1 MLRPLELLA
10 STALAHLGVAL
21 AGLALSGL
29 QLGAHAED
37 ATVAVAANFTAP
49 AEALQKLFEQRTAH
63 RLKLTSG
70 STGQLYAQIANG
82 APLDALLSADRE
94 HVDQL
99 IAAGLADGTLRFT
112 YAVGKLALWTR
123 ETEKFKPL
131 DLSSLAR
138 ADYRWLAI
146 ANPELAPYGRAAE
159 QVLRKVGL
167 WDALQRRIVR
177 GESIA
182 QTFALADT
190 RNADLAF
197 VALSQVIAYRNKG
210 AASFEVP
217 PELYEPIVQDAALL
231 KRASGNAAAR
241 GFLEFLRTPDALRV
255 IEEFGY
261 AAGVPATAGASSA
274 GSANEPR

>member
-1 MLRPLELLA
+1 MLVRTKLIA
-10 STALAHLGVAL
+10 ALALVCTPFA
-21 AGLALSGL
+21 AYSD
-29 QLGAHAED
+29 D
-37 ATVAVAANFTAP
+37 ATIAVAANFVAP
-49 AEALQKLFEQRTAH
+49 AEALQKIFEQRTAH

-99 IAAGLADGTLRFT
+99 IAAGLADGSLRFT

-123 ETEKFKPL
+123 EIDKFKPL
-131 DLSSLAR
+131 DSKSLAR
-138 ADYRWLAI
+138 TDYRWLAI
-146 ANPELAPYGRAAE
+146 ANPDLAPYGLAAE
-159 QVLRKVGL
+159 QALRKLGL
-167 WDALQRRIVR
+167 WDSLQSRIVR

-182 QTFALADT
+182 QTFALAET

-197 VALSQVIAYRNKG
+197 VALSQVIAYKDKSA

-217 PELYEPIVQDAALL
+217 QELYEPIAQDAALL

-241 GFLEFLRTPDALRV
+241 GFLEFLRESDALAV
-255 IEEFGY
+255 IQGFGY
-261 AAGVPATAGASSA
+261 ATGPARPS
-274 GSANEPR
+274 R